1 MGGGGGAH
9 YGMNFLLTESG
20 ANNWRAFMWG
30 LIIKYI
36 FCLQEDRLIT
46 GTFVHDLF
54 IIFNEHF
61 CYFYFL
67 KCYAA

>member
-1 MGGGGGAH
+1 MLQNVIINRIHTFGEAFTRGGGGGAH
-9 YGMNFLLTESG
+9 YGMNFLL
-20 ANNWRAFMWG
+20 
-30 LIIKYI
+30 
-36 FCLQEDRLIT
+36 FCLQEDSLIT